1 MLLVP
6 RYIATSRIHG
16 LGVFSEQ
23 QIAKG
28 TLIWEF
34 NPLVDL
40 RITRDQFRT
49 LPDHARTWVERR
61 AEYYPVGDFFILGAD
76 GDQFMNHSEDPNRY
90 SVGQRGFAVRDIARD
105 EELTCCYRQCPVL
118 GADLAPSWLDAR
130 SG

>member
-6 RYIATSRIHG
+6 HYIADSRIHG
-16 LGVFSEQ
+16 LGVFAEHW
-23 QIAKG
+23 IAKG

-34 NPLVDL
+34 NPLIDL
-40 RITRDQFRT
+40 RLSRDQLRT
-49 LPDHARTWVERR
+49 LPDHARTWVESR

-76 GDQFMNHSEDPNRY
+76 GDQFMNHSDDPNLY
-90 SVGQRGFAVRDIARD
+90 SHGLRGFAIRDIARD

-118 GADLAPSWLDAR
+118 GAGLSPPTLDAR